1 MAVCFIKY
9 VIIINKYN
17 MYKEL
22 INHIRDLFL
31 RYKLVHTVRYQ
42 SKLLNNAQNNY
53 QGFQVYI
60 EDQTYSRFNI
70 TTNIFVVTVNIWI
83 LHMPGQDRESIL
95 NIQDNAYSI
104 ANSVLNRIDYSG
116 ASVYD
121 YDITTVSHITDDD
134 SAGVRLTLQLQVPLD
149 GLCDEYEYREQP
161 ISQDE
166 EDKEI
171 NVQQRVDKDIK
182 INPIKLERIPKC

>member
-1 MAVCFIKY
+1 
-9 VIIINKYN
+9 
-17 MYKEL
+17 MYKQL